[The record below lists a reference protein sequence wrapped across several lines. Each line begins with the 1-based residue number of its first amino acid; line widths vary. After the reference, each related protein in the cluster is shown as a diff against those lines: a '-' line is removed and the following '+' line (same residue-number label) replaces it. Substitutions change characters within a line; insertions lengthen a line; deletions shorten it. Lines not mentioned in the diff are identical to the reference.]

1 MSSQLKH
8 YSITENKHLFY
19 WLEIM
24 IGKDSIL
31 KSIINMIW
39 NECSGKKITLKSH
52 KIESHTIFQNSD
64 LASNYTDKK
73 QMLKS
78 LLSDSTFHW

>member
-1 MSSQLKH
+1 MNVQ
-8 YSITENKHLFY
+8 E
-19 WLEIM
+19 
-24 IGKDSIL
+24 
-31 KSIINMIW
+31 
-39 NECSGKKITLKSH
+39 KKLTLKSH

-78 LLSDSTFHW
+78 LLSDSTFH